1 MDCRCRVNRF
11 SGGNSI
17 PGINFFHMND
27 PVREQVVQL
36 LRGGQ
41 AHVTFDD
48 AVKDFPAKLRGVRPS
63 GAEHSAWEILEHIR
77 IAQWD
82 IFEFSRSAKHVSP
95 KWPEGYWPKTNKPT
109 DASWR
114 KTIAA
119 IEKDC
124 AAMITLVENPRTD
137 LLAKIP
143 HGSGQTILRE
153 AMLIADHNAYHIG
166 ELVLLRRILGAWK

>member
-1 MDCRCRVNRF
+1 M
-11 SGGNSI
+11 S
-17 PGINFFHMND
+17 D

-48 AVKDFPAKLRGVRPS
+48 AVIDLPASLRGVRPP

-82 IFEFSRSAKHVSP
+82 ILEFSRSAKHVSP
-95 KWPEGYWPKTNKPT
+95 KWPEGYWPKSNSPT
-109 DASWR
+109 DAAWR

-119 IEKDC
+119 IKKDC
-124 AAMITLVENPRTD
+124 KAMIALVANSKTD
-137 LLAKIP
+137 LYAKIP
-143 HGSGQTILRE
+143 HGTGQNVLRE
-153 AMLIADHNAYHIG
+153 AMLTADHNAYHIG
-166 ELVLLRRILGAWK
+166 ELVLLRRMLGAWK